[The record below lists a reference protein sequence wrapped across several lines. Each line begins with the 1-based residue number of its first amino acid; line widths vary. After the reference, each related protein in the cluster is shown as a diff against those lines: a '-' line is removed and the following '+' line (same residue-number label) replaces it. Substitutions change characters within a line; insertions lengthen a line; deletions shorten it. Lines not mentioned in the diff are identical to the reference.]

1 MPGLTT
7 EFKHTLRRLRGQV
20 LGWGIGLA
28 LYGLLMGAMYD
39 AINNITGLED
49 ILANYPPEMMAF
61 FGDRIALNT
70 PEGYF
75 GTYYSSYM
83 PIIVG
88 IFAAGAAAGLLAGD
102 EERGTLDLTLSYP
115 VSRTALFWGRWMAYA
130 LATALILFIGY
141 LGWAVTLPMTAMD
154 VTWSALLR
162 PFLPLWAVSMLFG
175 ALALLLSLI
184 LPSARM
190 ASMIAGALLVAN
202 FLLAGL
208 ANLNDNL
215 RPIMDVTPF
224 AFLQSGAR
232 RDLIPRLLHDKTGY
246 RKAKRRRQQ
255 AAHIRYR
262 LQDEERPDEPVRS
275 HHGQENAKQ
284 HPQVEDGNAAHVAV
298 HQALG
303 VGDVQRP
310 HPPRLPS
317 IGKQLQHDDDPHHRA
332 HRPPRDGRGQKQQ
345 QHDRQKHT
353 DSQRKAAH
361 DHPVIP
367 RQPVS
372 LGGDALAAIVHG
384 GHGQPH
390 HQADHHH
397 HGHRLQ
403 IVEDHGRFG
412 RPRFAQPAEGRDG
425 IHPQHRRNRR
435 Q

>member
-7 EFKHTLRRLRGQV
+7 EFKHTLRRLRGQI

-39 AINNITGLED
+39 TINNITGLED
-49 ILANYPPEMMAF
+49 MLANYPPELMAF

-88 IFAAGAAAGLLAGD
+88 IFAVGAAAGLLAGD

-115 VSRTALFWGRWMAYA
+115 ASRTALFWGRWMAYA
-130 LATALILFIGY
+130 LATALVLFIGY

-190 ASMIAGALLVAN
+190 ASMTAGALLVAN

-208 ANLNDNL
+208 ANLNDTL

-224 AFLQSGAR
+224 AFLQ
-232 RDLIPRLLHDKTGY
+232 
-246 RKAKRRRQQ
+246 
-255 AAHIRYR
+255 
-262 LQDEERPDEPVRS
+262 
-275 HHGQENAKQ
+275 
-284 HPQVEDGNAAHVAV
+284 
-298 HQALG
+298 
-303 VGDVQRP
+303 
-310 HPPRLPS
+310 
-317 IGKQLQHDDDPHHRA
+317 
-332 HRPPRDGRGQKQQ
+332 
-345 QHDRQKHT
+345 
-353 DSQRKAAH
+353 
-361 DHPVIP
+361 
-367 RQPVS
+367 
-372 LGGDALAAIVHG
+372 GGDALNGLNWGWLAGLTAVALLLSAATWLLFRRRDIRVG
-384 GHGQPH
+384 GERGWSW
-390 HQADHHH
+390 
-397 HGHRLQ
+397 RLR
-403 IVEDHGRFG
+403 GG
-412 RPRFAQPAEGRDG
+412 
-425 IHPQHRRNRR
+425 
-435 Q
+435 